1 MLKDLIAKMGDPKK
15 VTVGLSV
22 TPNVGLE
29 MIQID
34 PETRTVVKYGYKS
47 LDYNFSTRE
56 IADYDAFKD
65 ATMQLFAELALS
77 PHSCNVVVNLTNVHF
92 GLTDLSLL
100 LPDEAIT
107 QAVISECE
115 RSYIFKR
122 VDPNVSWTR
131 LPKKENTETQNIAY
145 VGLQAN
151 AIDELVGALTSIG
164 CQVVAI
170 ENSVASLIKSIHYA
184 QIAPEL
190 YEENTTWN
198 LVVIGANNYSV
209 A

>member
-15 VTVGLSV
+15 VTVGMSV

-34 PETRTVVKYGYKS
+34 PETRTVVKYGYKP

-56 IADYDAFKD
+56 IADYDAFKE
-65 ATMQLFAELALS
+65 AAIVLFEEFALS
-77 PHSCNVVVNLTNVHF
+77 PFSCNVVVNLPNVHF
-92 GLTDLSLL
+92 GITDLSLL

-107 QAVISECE
+107 QAVVSECE
-115 RSYIFKR
+115 RNYVFKR
-122 VDPNVSWTR
+122 VEPNVSWAR
-131 LPKKENTETQNIAY
+131 LAKNESSETQDIAY

-151 AIDELVGALTSIG
+151 AIDEIVGALSSIG

-170 ENSVASLIKSIHYA
+170 ENSVASLIKSLHYA

-190 YEENTTWN
+190 FEDNVTW
-198 LVVIGANNYSV
+198 
-209 A
+209 